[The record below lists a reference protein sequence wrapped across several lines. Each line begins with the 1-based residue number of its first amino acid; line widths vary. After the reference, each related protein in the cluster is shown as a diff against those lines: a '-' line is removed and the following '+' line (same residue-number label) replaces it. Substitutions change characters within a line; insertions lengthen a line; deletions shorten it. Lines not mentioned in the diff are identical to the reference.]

1 MNTIIYRFRTLC
13 ITLALLATSAL
24 GAMASGQ
31 ALVVG
36 TRGPVV
42 TTDQVRAELLVHAPE
57 GVVPGKTL
65 WIGLQLAH
73 IPHWHTYWKNPGDS
87 GLPTT
92 LEWSLPPGITAG
104 AIAWPLPKKIP
115 IGNLANYG
123 YEGTILLP
131 VPMTVS
137 PDFKAP
143 LLSGDMEI
151 NLKATWLVCKTEC
164 IPQEG
169 DFNLKVPVR
178 GSSAFHTA
186 AFEAAWQ
193 AEPKRLV
200 GSAANTAL
208 IDKQAIQVT
217 VAGLPVGWQGKNL
230 ELFAETP
237 EVFET
242 AARWSQQWNG
252 AVWSARLPLSAQRS
266 ASPAVLPLVLA
277 LGDNA
282 ARVETTVQGAWP
294 APTVALVGTL
304 PAVAQDKG
312 FGRAATPA
320 LTFWAALAGALLGGL
335 ILNLMP
341 CVFPVLAIK
350 VIGFARHATDRRE
363 RRVSGIA
370 YTGGVVLS
378 FLGLAVLMLALRSA
392 GENLG
397 WGFQL
402 QDPLVVAVLAALFT
416 LLGLNLA
423 GVFDFGS
430 VLPSS
435 VASFQAK
442 NPAADAFG
450 SGVLAVAV
458 AAPCTAPF
466 MGASLGLAMALPAA
480 EALAIFA
487 ALGLGM
493 AAPFLLAS
501 LVPAFA
507 RLLPKPG
514 AWMDTFRKLMAF
526 PMFATSAWLVWVL
539 GHISG
544 IDGAGALLALLVAL
558 ALLAW
563 AIALVGPAR
572 TWVSLFAI
580 GALALLLWGVGP
592 TLTRAADPSQQ
603 TMANGW
609 EPWEPGR
616 VEQIVAS
623 GRPVFVDFTAAW
635 CITCQYNKQT
645 VLGDSAL
652 LADFAQ
658 RKVVLLRADWTRRDP
673 AITAALQQLGRNGVP
688 VYVLYQAGRSP
699 VVLSEILSVSDVRA
713 VLARL

>member
-1 MNTIIYRFRTLC
+1 MGSCYILTRRALT
-13 ITLALLATSAL
+13 ALLATTL
-24 GAMASGQ
+24 GLACLGQ
-31 ALVVG
+31 AAAQGKPTAVVA
-36 TRGPVV
+36 TE
-42 TTDQVRAELLVHAPE
+42 QVRAELMVHAPD
-57 GVVPGKTL
+57 GVAPAKTL
-65 WIGLQLAH
+65 WVGLKLAH

-92 LEWSLPPGITAG
+92 LEWSLPEGITAG
-104 AIAWPLPKKIP
+104 DIAWPLPKKIP

-123 YEGTILLP
+123 YEGTVLLP
-131 VPMTVS
+131 VPLTVT
-137 PDFKAP
+137 PGFKAP
-143 LLSGDMEI
+143 LLSGEVEI
-151 NLKATWLVCKTEC
+151 KLKAAWLVCKTEC

-169 DFNLKVPVR
+169 DFSLKVPVR
-178 GSSAFHTA
+178 SSSAFNTV

-193 AEPKRLV
+193 AEPKQLAR
-200 GSAANTAL
+200 SEANTAL
-208 IDKQAIQVT
+208 IDQQAVQMS
-217 VAGLPVGWQGKNL
+217 VAGLPVAWHGKNL
-230 ELFAETP
+230 ALFAETP

-252 AVWSARLPLSAQRS
+252 ALWSARLPLSAQRS

-277 LGDNA
+277 LGNDA

-294 APTVALVGTL
+294 APTSPLAAAPP
-304 PAVAQDKG
+304 PAAQGQG

-350 VIGFARHATDRRE
+350 VIGFARHATN
-363 RRVSGIA
+363 RRVQRISGIA

-378 FLGLAVLMLALRSA
+378 FLGLAVLMLTLRSA
-392 GENLG
+392 GETLG

-402 QDPLVVAVLAALFT
+402 QDPVVLAVLAALFT

-423 GVFDFGS
+423 GVFDVGS

-442 NPAADAFG
+442 NPAADAFV

-466 MGASLGLAMALPAA
+466 MGASLGLAMALPAP

-493 AAPFLLAS
+493 AAPYLLAS

-539 GHISG
+539 GHTSG

-563 AIALVGPAR
+563 AITLVGPAR
-572 TWVSLFAI
+572 TWVSVFAI

-592 TLTRAADPSQQ
+592 TLTRPADPSQQ

-616 VEQIVAS
+616 VEQVVAS

-658 RKVVLLRADWTRRDP
+658 RRVVLLRADWTRRDP

-688 VYVLYQAGRSP
+688 VYVLYQAGRPP

>member
-1 MNTIIYRFRTLC
+1 MVAIYILTRRVLSALLS
-13 ITLALLATSAL
+13 ITLSVACF
-24 GAMASGQ
+24 GQ
-31 ALVVG
+31 AAAQGKPTAVVA
-36 TRGPVV
+36 
-42 TTDQVRAELLVHAPE
+42 TDQVRAELMVHAPD
-57 GVVPGKTL
+57 GVAPGKNL

-87 GLPTT
+87 GLATT

-104 AIAWPLPKKIP
+104 DIAWPLPKKFP

-131 VPMTVS
+131 VPITVS

-143 LLSGDMEI
+143 LLSGEVEVR
-151 NLKATWLVCKTEC
+151 LKATWLVCKTEC

-169 DFNLKVPVR
+169 DFSLKLPVR
-178 GSSAFHTA
+178 SSSALNTA

-208 IDKQAIQVT
+208 IDKQAIQVS
-217 VAGLPVGWQGKNL
+217 VAGLPAAWQGKNL

-252 AVWSARLPLSAQRS
+252 ALWSARLPLSAQRS

-277 LGDNA
+277 LEGNA
-282 ARVETTVQGAWP
+282 TRVETTVQGAWP
-294 APTVALVGTL
+294 APTAALVGT
-304 PAVAQDKG
+304 PPPVAQGTG
-312 FGRAATPA
+312 FGRTATPA

-350 VIGFARHATDRRE
+350 VIGFARHATNRRVQ
-363 RRVSGIA
+363 RVSGIA

-402 QDPLVVAVLAALFT
+402 QDPVVVAMLAALFT

-501 LVPAFA
+501 QVPAFA
-507 RLLPKPG
+507 SLLPKPG

-526 PMFATSAWLVWVL
+526 PMFATVVWLVWVL
-539 GHISG
+539 GHTSG

-558 ALLAW
+558 ALVAW
-563 AIALVGPAR
+563 AATLVGPAR
-572 TWVSLFAI
+572 TWVGLFAI
-580 GALALLLWGVGP
+580 GALALLLWGLGP
-592 TLTRAADPSQQ
+592 TLTRSTDPSLQNS
-603 TMANGW
+603 ANGW

-616 VEQIVAS
+616 VEQVVAS

-645 VLGDSAL
+645 VLGDSVL
-652 LADFAQ
+652 LAEFAQ

-673 AITAALQQLGRNGVP
+673 AITAALHQLGRNGVP
-688 VYVLYQAGRSP
+688 VYVLYQAGRPP
-699 VVLSEILSVSDVRA
+699 VVLSEILSVPEVRA